1 MKLRILDNSIR
12 LRLTQSEVAVF
23 GEQGHVEAYTWFR
36 PGEYLTYVL
45 KTSSVVD
52 HLAAQYED
60 ECITVLVPEA
70 WVSGWVDTDKVGL
83 EGEQRIE
90 GDAMMTILIEKD
102 FKCLHGP
109 ADRVEADAF
118 PNPLA
123 QD

>member
-12 LRLTQSEVAVF
+12 LRLTQSEVAAF
-23 GEQGHVEAYTWFR
+23 GEHGRVAVRSHFMPCQI
-36 PGEYLTYVL
+36 LTYAL
-45 KTSSVVD
+45 EASDRVD
-52 HLAAQYED
+52 HLAAQYDAES
-60 ECITVLVPEA
+60 ITVLVPSA
-70 WVSGWVDTDKVGL
+70 MVSGWVDTNQVGL
-83 EGEQRIE
+83 EGEQPIE
-90 GDAMMTILIEKD
+90 GSETMTILVEKD

>member
-1 MKLRILDNSIR
+1 MKLRILENSIR
-12 LRLTQSEVAVF
+12 LRLTQSEVATF
-23 GEQGHVEAYTWFR
+23 GEHGRVVAQTQFR
-36 PGEYLTYVL
+36 PGESLTYAL
-45 KTSSVVD
+45 EASDRVD
-52 HLAAQYED
+52 HMAAQYED
-60 ECITVLVPEA
+60 ERITILVPSA
-70 WVSGWVDTDKVGL
+70 SVSGWVDTNQVSL

-90 GDAMMTILIEKD
+90 EGEVMTILIEKD